1 MTSLSVLLTPDFW
14 KGIGFALFRTFVAA
28 VFPFLLAYSAG
39 VPILPLAVVSQVAL
53 VLIITVLTSFKGLPE
68 PGPNA
73 TFWEILGSRFIR
85 QFTQFMIAGIGTI
98 LLVENVPWWT
108 LLAGA
113 FASAAATAM
122 QASLIVIPGVNVTS
136 PPAVVVAPAGTF
148 VITNNSAAPM
158 VEVVEDYA
166 PERVASTDEEEP
178 QT

>member
-73 TFWEILGSRFIR
+73 TFWDILGSRFIR

-98 LLVENVPWWT
+98 LLVENVPWTT
-108 LLAGA
+108 LLLGA

-122 QASLIVIPGVNVTS
+122 QASLIVIPGVNVATV
-136 PPAVVVAPAGTF
+136 PAVVVAPAGTI
-148 VITNNSAAPM
+148 VITNNSIPA
-158 VEVVEDYA
+158 VEIVEDYA
-166 PERVASTDEEEP
+166 PERAAMVDEEEP
-178 QT
+178 VLT